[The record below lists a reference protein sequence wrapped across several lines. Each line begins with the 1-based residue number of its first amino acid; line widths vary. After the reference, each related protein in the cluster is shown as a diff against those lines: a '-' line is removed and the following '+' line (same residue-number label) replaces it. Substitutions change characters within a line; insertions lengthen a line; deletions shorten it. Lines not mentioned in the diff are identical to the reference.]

1 MPYFIN
7 HAVSKQKK
15 GPIVVTAA
23 AEIGLSEKRQF
34 IMCVILILFI
44 SLLLQVCNQHELVF
58 IVVISFFETTH
69 DTKEYTLDI

>member
-1 MPYFIN
+1 MPYFIK
-7 HAVSKQKK
+7 HAVSKWKR
-15 GPIVVTAA
+15 GPKVVAA

>member
-7 HAVSKQKK
+7 HAVSKQKR
-15 GPIVVTAA
+15 GPKVVAA

-58 IVVISFFETTH
+58 IVVISFFETAH